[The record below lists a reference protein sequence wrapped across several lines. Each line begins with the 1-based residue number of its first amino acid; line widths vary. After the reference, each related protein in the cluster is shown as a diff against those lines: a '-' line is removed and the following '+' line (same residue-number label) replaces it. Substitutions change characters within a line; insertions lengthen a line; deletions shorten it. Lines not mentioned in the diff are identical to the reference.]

1 MLVGLI
7 LITGVGMPEESEALV
22 NELRTRV
29 ERLELLLMIGRM
41 MHATSDQEELINS
54 IALAVGHYLDADRC
68 SIFFHDKIT
77 DELYTHLAVRT
88 DGQADEAILALEG
101 QQIRIKSDE
110 GIAGHVFQT
119 AEVLNVRDTSQDS
132 RFAGGTDKK
141 TGYETRSILSIPLKN
156 RRNNGIGVIQL
167 LNKQTDP
174 GYFTPDDEIFVG
186 ELVEQISDLME
197 LILKRD
203 ELEQRNALLEQQM
216 KELSN
221 IEYLVGDRT
230 AINAV
235 FRHNRK
241 IHYWTGAVGMLLLA
255 MMAITSIGMVHFDP
269 WRKVMLALHTGTI
282 LGLGHRYYYF
292 TDTVSVVTLLI
303 CLSGL
308 LMYVYPP
315 LNRWLKSKK
324 DQILREKLKTAAGRS
339 GRPANER
346 NGSP

>member
-1 MLVGLI
+1 MAE
-7 LITGVGMPEESEALV
+7 EESEVLV

-41 MHATSDQEELINS
+41 MSATSDQEELINS

-68 SIFFHDKIT
+68 SIFFHDKMT

-88 DGQADEAILALEG
+88 DGQADAAILSLEG
-101 QQIRIKSDE
+101 QQIRIRSDE
-110 GIAGHVFQT
+110 GIAGHVFQNS
-119 AEVLNVRDTSQDS
+119 EGLNVRDTQVDG
-132 RFAGGTDKK
+132 RFTGSTDKK
-141 TGYETRSILSIPLKN
+141 TGYATQSILCIPLKN
-156 RRNNGIGVIQL
+156 RRGRSIGVLQL

-174 GYFTPDDEIFVG
+174 GYFTHDDEIFVR
-186 ELVEQISDLME
+186 ELVEQVGELME

-203 ELEQRNALLEQQM
+203 ELEKRNALLEQQM
-216 KELSN
+216 QDLSS

-230 AINAV
+230 TINAA
-235 FRHNRK
+235 FRHNRS
-241 IHYWTGAVGMLLLA
+241 IHYWTGLVGLFLLA
-255 MMAITSIGMVHFDP
+255 LMAITSLGMVHYDP
-269 WRKVMLALHTGTI
+269 WRKVLLALHTGTF

-292 TDTVSVVTLLI
+292 TDAVSILTLLI

-324 DQILREKLKTAAGRS
+324 DQILRGKLESAAS
-339 GRPANER
+339 DER
-346 NGSP
+346 RTNGKRGQS

>member
-1 MLVGLI
+1 
-7 LITGVGMPEESEALV
+7 MPEESEVLV

-29 ERLELLLMIGRM
+29 ERLELLLLIGRM
-41 MHATSDQEELINS
+41 MHATTDQEELINS

-68 SIFFHDKIT
+68 SIFFYDNMT

-88 DGQADEAILALEG
+88 DGRADEAILSLEG
-101 QQIRIKSDE
+101 QQIRIRSDE

-119 AEVLNVRDTSQDS
+119 SEVLNVRDTQSDS
-132 RFAGGTDKK
+132 RFSGGTDKK
-141 TGYETRSILSIPLKN
+141 TGYETRSILCVPLKN
-156 RRNNGIGVIQL
+156 RRDRGIGVLQL
-167 LNKQTDP
+167 LNKQVEP

-186 ELVEQISDLME
+186 EMVEQISDLMD

-203 ELEQRNALLEQQM
+203 ELERKNALLEQQM
-216 KELSN
+216 QELSSL
-221 IEYLVGDRT
+221 EYLVGDRT
-230 AINAV
+230 AINAA

-241 IHYWTGAVGMLLLA
+241 IHYWTGLAGLFLLA
-255 MMAITSIGMVHFDP
+255 LMAITSIGMAHSDP

-292 TDTVSVVTLLI
+292 TDTVSILTLLI

-308 LMYVYPP
+308 FMYLYPP

-324 DQILREKLKTAAGRS
+324 DQILGENAIPPPKRTGKPMDK
-339 GRPANER
+339 R

>member
-1 MLVGLI
+1 
-7 LITGVGMPEESEALV
+7 MPEESEVLV

-54 IALAVGHYLDADRC
+54 IALAISHYLEADRC
-68 SIFFHDKIT
+68 SIFFHDRLT

-88 DGQADEAILALEG
+88 DGEADEAILALEG

-110 GIAGHVFQT
+110 GIAGQVFQSGD
-119 AEVLNVRDTSQDS
+119 VINVRDTREDS
-132 RFAGGTDKK
+132 RFTGGVDKK

-156 RRNNGIGVIQL
+156 RRASSIGVLQL
-167 LNKQTDP
+167 LNKQSEP
-174 GYFTPDDEIFVG
+174 GYFTADDEIFVG

-216 KELSN
+216 QDLSQ

-241 IHYWTGAVGMLLLA
+241 VHYWAGMLGLVLLTL
-255 MMAITSIGMVHFDP
+255 MAITSFGMVHEYG
-269 WRKVMLALHTGTI
+269 RKVMLALHTGRFI
-282 LGLGHRYYYF
+282 WPDHRYYYF
-292 TDTVSVVTLLI
+292 TDTVSVLTLLI
-303 CLSGL
+303 CFSGL
-308 LMYVYPP
+308 LMYLYPP

-324 DQILREKLKTAAGRS
+324 DQMLKEKLKTAATAGKL
-339 GRPANER
+339 GNGR
-346 NGSP
+346 NGSS

>member
-1 MLVGLI
+1 
-7 LITGVGMPEESEALV
+7 MPEESEVLV

-54 IALAVGHYLDADRC
+54 IALAIGHYLEADRC
-68 SIFFHDKIT
+68 SIFFYDKLT

-88 DGQADEAILALEG
+88 DGVADEAILALEG

-110 GIAGHVFQT
+110 GIAGSVFQSGEVMNVRNT
-119 AEVLNVRDTSQDS
+119 AEDS
-132 RFAGGTDKK
+132 RFFEGVDQK

-156 RRNNGIGVIQL
+156 RRGTSIGVLQL
-167 LNKQTDP
+167 LNKQADP
-174 GYFTPDDEIFVG
+174 GYFTSDDEIFVG

-216 KELSN
+216 QDLSQ

-235 FRHNRK
+235 FRHNRQV
-241 IHYWTGAVGMLLLA
+241 HYWSGIAGLVLLTLMAV
-255 MMAITSIGMVHFDP
+255 TSIGMVHSEA
-269 WRKVMLALHTGTI
+269 WRKVMLALHTGTFF
-282 LGLGHRYYYF
+282 GLGHRYYYF
-292 TDTVSVVTLLI
+292 TDIVSILTLLI

-308 LMYVYPP
+308 LMYLYPP

-324 DQILREKLKTAAGRS
+324 EAMLKEKLKTAASQAGRL
-339 GRPANER
+339 GNGR
-346 NGSP
+346 NGSS